1 MCQLMF
7 CAMLIVRLV
16 SPAVASAAG
25 YPSPEA
31 GSPTGVER
39 QLSLQQQKQHIRD
52 PTGHHSRHD
61 GRHVAEGRGSDSSLI
76 FGDDQRQDR
85 EFTRPPSRRVPLA
98 TIGQTPP
105 KQSGS
110 VASPSL
116 DSANL
121 EHSFAKSAMSVPSLA
136 ANVHN
141 FAEKLASGGPK
152 ALRSMGEM
160 AHQIHGGERDT
171 IVLLL
176 ATALVHPV
184 MNLFGLSPVL
194 GFLFAGMLLGPAGLQ
209 WVSDVETT
217 TKLAELGVVFFL
229 FEMGLELELER
240 LKSVGRDAFTL
251 GTAQFLLTTFLIG
264 SLALKAG
271 ATGAVALVLGG
282 GLALSSSAF
291 VIQLLNEKGELA
303 SRFGRAS
310 FGILLLQD
318 LAVVPLLVVTP
329 LLGGTGA
336 QLGAALRL
344 AVIKSVSALS
354 FIFVFGRYMLQYVYR
369 LVASARDQ
377 TSFLAITLVTVL
389 SMAGFTAALGLSDT
403 LGAFLAG
410 VLLAETKYRYQ
421 IEADI
426 APFRGLLLGLFFIT
440 TGFAIDL
447 KVAIASW
454 PLILGGTLT
463 LLALKTAITTLVCA
477 VGGLKLTAALR
488 SGLLLSQGGEFS
500 FVIFALAQQ
509 HGLLLPT
516 QVKLLL
522 TTVVLTMFLTPF
534 LNELGLKASA
544 ALERSSGKLILPSP
558 DEAAEKSNY
567 VLIAGFGRVGQ
578 AVAEMLTAKLVRY
591 KAFDM
596 DPYKVAEARKLG
608 LPVFFGDATRPEV
621 LQILMKES
629 EANISSVVVT
639 LDTERDC
646 TKTVRA
652 LRRLYPNP
660 DEMPIFV
667 RAYGTQ
673 HRRKLMAV
681 GATALETG
689 PQESAL
695 LLGGAIL
702 TSMGVPQE
710 EVVLLIDEARRSMYS
725 TRLRDTFG
733 DDEAANPLLA
743 LLRSPF
749 ERANDKAEAA
759 AIKADLAAEAEAAEV
774 VAAAELL
781 LELAQIEKSIEEIDA
796 VNQTMGG

>member
-1 MCQLMF
+1 MF

-76 FGDDQRQDR
+76 FGDDQRQQQDR

-282 GLALSSSAF
+282 PQMP
-291 VIQLLNEKGELA
+291 VVEK
-303 SRFGRAS
+303 
-310 FGILLLQD
+310 
-318 LAVVPLLVVTP
+318 
-329 LLGGTGA
+329 
-336 QLGAALRL
+336 RL
-344 AVIKSVSALS
+344 
-354 FIFVFGRYMLQYVYR
+354 
-369 LVASARDQ
+369 
-377 TSFLAITLVTVL
+377 
-389 SMAGFTAALGLSDT
+389 
-403 LGAFLAG
+403 
-410 VLLAETKYRYQ
+410 
-421 IEADI
+421 
-426 APFRGLLLGLFFIT
+426 
-440 TGFAIDL
+440 
-447 KVAIASW
+447 
-454 PLILGGTLT
+454 
-463 LLALKTAITTLVCA
+463 
-477 VGGLKLTAALR
+477 
-488 SGLLLSQGGEFS
+488 
-500 FVIFALAQQ
+500 
-509 HGLLLPT
+509 
-516 QVKLLL
+516 
-522 TTVVLTMFLTPF
+522 
-534 LNELGLKASA
+534 
-544 ALERSSGKLILPSP
+544 
-558 DEAAEKSNY
+558 
-567 VLIAGFGRVGQ
+567 GQ
-578 AVAEMLTAKLVRY
+578 ACR
-591 KAFDM
+591 
-596 DPYKVAEARKLG
+596 
-608 LPVFFGDATRPEV
+608 
-621 LQILMKES
+621 
-629 EANISSVVVT
+629 
-639 LDTERDC
+639 ER
-646 TKTVRA
+646 
-652 LRRLYPNP
+652 
-660 DEMPIFV
+660 
-667 RAYGTQ
+667 
-673 HRRKLMAV
+673 
-681 GATALETG
+681 
-689 PQESAL
+689 
-695 LLGGAIL
+695 
-702 TSMGVPQE
+702 GV
-710 EVVLLIDEARRSMYS
+710 
-725 TRLRDTFG
+725 
-733 DDEAANPLLA
+733 
-743 LLRSPF
+743 
-749 ERANDKAEAA
+749 
-759 AIKADLAAEAEAAEV
+759 
-774 VAAAELL
+774 
-781 LELAQIEKSIEEIDA
+781 
-796 VNQTMGG
+796 